1 MRMKRGHYVVDR
13 SLNNNVL
20 VVRSPDGEEEILIGR
35 GLGFGARRGNPIDP
49 EDPRIEKRFT
59 LANPD
64 NRAKFK
70 QLFTVVSDE
79 VIGVAEEI
87 IAHATPLLG
96 PLHEHIHVALP
107 DHIGFALK
115 RLKGGLEIDNPFLEE
130 IRFLYPE
137 AWGPAADAAKLMEKR
152 FGVKIPDSEIGFL
165 TLHLQAARERG
176 KWSETIRVT
185 EGVRAAVQE
194 MERQLNR
201 SLPRESLDY
210 VRFVTHVRFAVQR
223 ALTAQPIVNPLI
235 RAIRERLPESFRRA
249 QAVADRLE
257 DRLHI
262 KLPEDEVAYLAMHV
276 ARFTGERDASGTP
289 E

>member
-1 MRMKRGHYVVDR
+1 MKRGHYIVER

-20 VVRSPDGEEEILIGR
+20 VVRTPDGKEEILIGR
-35 GLGFGARRGNPIDP
+35 GLGFGMRRGNPIDP

-70 QLFTVVSDE
+70 QLYTVVSDE

-87 IAHATPLLG
+87 IAHAAPLLG

-115 RLKGGLEIDNPFLEE
+115 RLMGGLEIDNPFLEE
-130 IRFLYPE
+130 IKCLYPE
-137 AWGPAADAAKLMEKR
+137 AWGPAADGAKLMEKR

-176 KWSETIRVT
+176 RLSETLRVT
-185 EGVRAAVQE
+185 EGVRVAVQE
-194 MERQLNR
+194 MERLLNR
-201 SLPRESLDY
+201 PLPRESLDY
-210 VRFVTHVRFAVQR
+210 ARFVTHVRFALQR
-223 ALTAQPIVNPLI
+223 ALTKQPIVNPLK
-235 RAIRERLPESFRRA
+235 RAIRERLPESFRQA

-257 DRLHI
+257 ERLHL

-276 ARFTGERDASGTP
+276 ARFTGERDASGTF